1 MESTQGKGET
11 KKRGKPVER
20 RLSEDEKFVEAELLT
35 TIMNVS
41 STAMMVLNP
50 LGQIRYANPA
60 SESVLGIKLND
71 ILARTYDAPEWKN
84 SSLDGG
90 PWREEDQ
97 PFNIVL
103 KTKKPVTDIRH
114 AIEDSR
120 GNKKYLSINGSP
132 VFGKDG
138 ELTFLVFLITDIT
151 ENVLKQK
158 ALESNEIKYRTITE
172 LSLSMVYDLDIG
184 SGENHWGGA
193 IQEITG
199 YSEEE
204 YQKVG
209 YKEWVDAIHPDDRE
223 LTLEAFD
230 DALAKHQKFTI
241 EYRYRIKSGIYIYIE
256 DNGIFLYNEKGDAY
270 RMFGAMIDRT
280 KQKEANIALKESES
294 RLVMALD
301 AAKMGIWS
309 WDIQT
314 RTIYWS
320 PQTYSIYGF
329 PGQNFEVTVEK
340 FLELTF
346 KDDLELLSK
355 ETTLL
360 MEDLNR
366 SAYRIRNRIN
376 HPDGKLHWI
385 EAIGK
390 LTRNKEGEAKI
401 LQGTVLDITETKL
414 SEEALRKSDERFE
427 AFYQFSTEAFLIFD
441 ENGLNVKDS
450 NFAFQRLFGYDL
462 TEIPYLKVKNLL
474 TTESL
479 RKIRNTIANFTT
491 ESLEIVC
498 KKKNGDLF
506 PALVSVKRFLYK
518 ETNSI
523 AYSIFDLSP
532 LKEVEELRLINSEIR
547 DKNKLIE
554 KQKLELE
561 LALENLK
568 RTQDQ
573 LIQSEKLAALGQL
586 IAGIAHE
593 INNPIGAVKA
603 SNQNMLDWQKKYGI
617 ASQLFR
623 EAILSV
629 PLPEQKIVKTI
640 LANLDQPIEFYT
652 GKEERLRKKKNK
664 EIFLAHGFDLG
675 CAEEFSEA
683 WVELGIGE
691 IDPSYLPLFKSHYI
705 KVFLDYLSLEIQF
718 RRNTR
723 SIQLAV
729 DRISKIMY
737 ALKNFSRFDATGK
750 KNKASI
756 PETIETVLTIYQ
768 NQLKRG
774 INLKKDFD
782 PVAPIDCYPDDLLH
796 VWTNLIYNSLQ
807 AMSFVG
813 NLEIAV
819 KDQGGEILV
828 SLKDSGPGIP
838 KEIQGKIFEP
848 FFTTKAPGEGS
859 GLGLDIVNK
868 IVKRHGGRIDLSSV
882 PGETIFYIYLPK
894 QSQS

>member
-1 MESTQGKGET
+1 MESKFTKGES
-11 KKRGKPVER
+11 KEIGKPVER
-20 RLSEDEKFVEAELLT
+20 HLSEEETFFEVELLT

-41 STAMMVLNP
+41 STAMIVLNP

-71 ILARTYDAPEWKN
+71 ILSRTYDAPEWKN
-84 SSLDGG
+84 TSLDGG

-97 PFNIVL
+97 PFNVVL

-114 AIEDSR
+114 AIEDAS

-132 VFGKDG
+132 VFDKSG
-138 ELTFLVFLITDIT
+138 EISLLVFLITDIT
-151 ENVLKQK
+151 ENVVKQK
-158 ALESNEIKYRTITE
+158 KIEYDESKYRTITE
-172 LSLSMVYDLDIG
+172 LSLSMVYDMDVQT
-184 SGENHWGGA
+184 GENIWGGA

-199 YSEEE
+199 YSEDE
-204 YQKVG
+204 YQKFG
-209 YKEWVDAIHPDDRE
+209 YKEWLDCIHQDDRE
-223 LTLEAFD
+223 TTLQAFEEA
-230 DALAKHQKFTI
+230 LSNHKKFTV
-241 EYRYRIKSGIYIYIE
+241 EYRYKTKTGKYIYIE
-256 DNGIFLYNEKGDAY
+256 DNGIFLYNEKGEAY

-280 KQKEANIALKESES
+280 KQIEANIALKESES

-309 WDIQT
+309 WDIKAK
-314 RTIYWS
+314 TIYWS
-320 PQTYSIYGF
+320 PQTYRIYGF
-329 PGQNFEVTVEK
+329 PGENFEVTENL
-340 FLELTF
+340 FLELTH
-346 KDDLELLSK
+346 KDDLELLAK
-355 ETTLL
+355 ETSLL
-360 MEDLNR
+360 MEDLDR
-366 SAYRIRNRIN
+366 TAYRLRNRIN
-376 HPDGKLHWI
+376 HPDGKVHWV
-385 EAIGK
+385 EALGK
-390 LTRNKEGEAKI
+390 ITRSEDGTPINMR
-401 LQGTVLDITETKL
+401 GTVLDITEIKL
-414 SEEALRKSDERFE
+414 NEEALRISDERFE

-441 ENGLNVKDS
+441 ENGLIAKDS
-450 NFAFQRLFGYDL
+450 NFAFQKLFGYDL
-462 TEIPYLKVKNLL
+462 EDTSKLKIRNLL
-474 TTESL
+474 SISSL
-479 RKIRNTIANFTT
+479 RKIREMIAANRTG
-491 ESLEIVC
+491 SIEIVC
-498 KKKNGDLF
+498 RKKNGDFF
-506 PALVSVKRFLYK
+506 PALVSIKRFLYK
-518 ETNSI
+518 NSNSI

-547 DKNKLIE
+547 DKNDLIE

-561 LALENLK
+561 SAFENLK
-568 RTQDQ
+568 RTQEQ

-603 SNQNMLDWQKKYGI
+603 SNQNMLDWQKRYGL

-629 PLPEQKIVKTI
+629 PQTEQKIVKSI

-652 GKEERLRKKKNK
+652 GREERLRKKRNK
-664 EIFLAHGFDLG
+664 EIFLADGFDLRS
-675 CAEEFSEA
+675 AEEFAEN

-691 IDPSYLPLFKSHYI
+691 IDPSYLPLFRSHYI

-729 DRISKIMY
+729 DRVSKIMY
-737 ALKNFSRFDATGK
+737 ALKNFSHFDTTGK
-750 KNKASI
+750 KNLASI
-756 PETIETVLTIYQ
+756 PDTIETVLTIYQ

-774 INLKKDFD
+774 INLVKDFD
-782 PVAPIDCYPDDLLH
+782 PVAPIECYPDDLLH
-796 VWTNLIYNSLQ
+796 VWTNLIYNALQ

-819 KDQGGEILV
+819 KDRGSEILV

-838 KEIQGKIFEP
+838 KEIQSKIFEP

-868 IVKRHGGRIDLSSV
+868 IVKRHAGRIELTSV
-882 PGETIFYIYLPK
+882 PGETIFFIYLPK
-894 QSQS
+894 QS

>member
-1 MESTQGKGET
+1 M
-11 KKRGKPVER
+11 
-20 RLSEDEKFVEAELLT
+20 T

-50 LGQIRYANPA
+50 LGQVRYANPA
-60 SESVLGIKLND
+60 SESVLGVKLND
-71 ILARTYDAPEWKN
+71 ILSRTYDAPEWKN
-84 SSLDGG
+84 TSLDGG

-97 PFNIVL
+97 PFNILL

-114 AIEDSR
+114 AIKDSF

-132 VFGKDG
+132 VFDKQG
-138 ELTFLVFLITDIT
+138 ELSFLVFLITDIT

-158 ALESNEIKYRTITE
+158 ALEYNEVKYRTITE
-172 LSLSMVYDLDIG
+172 LSLSMVYDLDIK
-184 SGENHWGGA
+184 SGENFWGGA

-199 YSEEE
+199 YTPSE
-204 YQKVG
+204 YQKFG
-209 YKEWVDAIHPDDRE
+209 YKEWSNDIHPDDKKN
-223 LTLEAFD
+223 TLQLFDEAYINH
-230 DALAKHQKFTI
+230 KKFNA
-241 EYRYRIKSGIYIYIE
+241 EYRYKTKSGDYVYIE
-256 DNGIFLYNEKGDAY
+256 DNGVFLYNDDGEAY
-270 RMFGAMIDRT
+270 RMFGAMINRT
-280 KQKEANIALKESES
+280 KQREASLALQESES

-309 WDIQT
+309 WDIES

-320 PQTYSIYGF
+320 PQTYEIYGF
-329 PGQNFEVTVEK
+329 PGANFEVTEEK
-340 FLELTF
+340 FIELTYQE
-346 KDDLELLSK
+346 DWELLSN
-355 ETTLL
+355 ETNLL
-360 MEDLNR
+360 MGDLNR
-366 SAYRIRNRIN
+366 SEYRIRNRIN
-376 HPDGKLHWI
+376 HSDAKLHWV
-385 EAIGK
+385 EARGK
-390 LTRNKEGEAKI
+390 LTRSKEGKP
-401 LQGTVLDITETKL
+401 LVLMGTVLDITEIKL
-414 SEEALRKSDERFE
+414 GEEALRKSDERFE

-441 ENGLNVKDS
+441 ENGLTVKDS
-450 NFAFQRLFGYDL
+450 NFAFQKLFGYELVD
-462 TEIPYLKVKNLL
+462 IPRLKIRNLL
-474 TTESL
+474 TAETL
-479 RKIRNTIANFTT
+479 RKIRKSISENAND
-491 ESLEIVC
+491 SLEIVC

-518 ETNSI
+518 DTNSI
-523 AYSIFDLSP
+523 GYSIFDLTP

-561 LALENLK
+561 AAFENLK

-603 SNQNMLDWQKKYGI
+603 SNQNMLDWQKRYGL

-629 PLPEQKIVKTI
+629 PILEQKIVKTI
-640 LANLDQPIEFYT
+640 LSNMDQPIEFYT
-652 GKEERLRKKKNK
+652 GKEERLRKKRNK
-664 EIFLAHGFDLG
+664 EVFLGYGFEPNL
-675 CAEEFSEA
+675 AEDFAEA

-691 IDPSYLPLFKSHYI
+691 IDPIYLPLFQSHYI
-705 KVFLDYLSLEIQF
+705 KVFLDYLALEIQF

-750 KNKASI
+750 KNKALI
-756 PETIETVLTIYQ
+756 QDTIETVLTIYQ

-774 INLKKDFD
+774 INLVKDFD
-782 PVAPIDCYPDDLLH
+782 DVAPIECYPDDLLH

-807 AMSFVG
+807 AMAFVG
-813 NLEIAV
+813 DLEIAV
-819 KDQGGEILV
+819 KDCGGEILV

-838 KEIQGKIFEP
+838 KDIQSKIFEP
-848 FFTTKAPGEGS
+848 FFTTKPPGEGS

-868 IVKRHGGRIDLSSV
+868 IVKRHGGRIEMTSV

-894 QSQS
+894 QS

>member
-1 MESTQGKGET
+1 MESKFTKGES
-11 KKRGKPVER
+11 KEIGKPVER
-20 RLSEDEKFVEAELLT
+20 HLSEEETFFEVELLT

-41 STAMMVLNP
+41 STAMIVLNP

-71 ILARTYDAPEWKN
+71 ILSRTYDAPEWKN
-84 SSLDGG
+84 TSLDGG

-97 PFNIVL
+97 PFNVVL

-114 AIEDSR
+114 AIEDAS

-132 VFGKDG
+132 VFDKSG
-138 ELTFLVFLITDIT
+138 EISLLVFLITDIT
-151 ENVLKQK
+151 ENVVKQK
-158 ALESNEIKYRTITE
+158 KIEYDESKYRTITE
-172 LSLSMVYDLDIG
+172 LSLSMVYDMDVQT
-184 SGENHWGGA
+184 GENIWGGA

-199 YSEEE
+199 YSEDE
-204 YQKVG
+204 YQKFG
-209 YKEWVDAIHPDDRE
+209 YKEWLDCIHQDDRE
-223 LTLEAFD
+223 TTLQAFEEA
-230 DALAKHQKFTI
+230 LSNHKKFTV
-241 EYRYRIKSGIYIYIE
+241 EYRYKTKTGKYIYIE
-256 DNGIFLYNEKGDAY
+256 DNGIFLYNEKGEAY

-280 KQKEANIALKESES
+280 KQIEANIALKESES

-309 WDIQT
+309 WDIKAK
-314 RTIYWS
+314 TIYWS
-320 PQTYSIYGF
+320 PQTYRIYGF
-329 PGQNFEVTVEK
+329 PGENFEVTENL
-340 FLELTF
+340 FLELTH
-346 KDDLELLSK
+346 KDDLELLAK
-355 ETTLL
+355 ETSLL
-360 MEDLNR
+360 MEDLSR
-366 SAYRIRNRIN
+366 TAYRLRNRIN
-376 HPDGKLHWI
+376 HPDGKVHWV
-385 EAIGK
+385 EALGK
-390 LTRNKEGEAKI
+390 ITRSEDGTPINMR
-401 LQGTVLDITETKL
+401 GTVLDITEIKL
-414 SEEALRKSDERFE
+414 NEEALRISDERFE

-441 ENGLNVKDS
+441 ENGLIAKDS
-450 NFAFQRLFGYDL
+450 NFAFQKLFGYDL
-462 TEIPYLKVKNLL
+462 EDTSKLKIRNLL
-474 TTESL
+474 SISSL
-479 RKIRNTIANFTT
+479 RKIREMIAANRTG
-491 ESLEIVC
+491 SIEIVC
-498 KKKNGDLF
+498 RKKNGDFF
-506 PALVSVKRFLYK
+506 PAMVSIKRFLYK
-518 ETNSI
+518 NSNSI

-547 DKNKLIE
+547 DKNDLIE

-561 LALENLK
+561 SAFENLK
-568 RTQDQ
+568 RTQEQ

-603 SNQNMLDWQKKYGI
+603 SNQNMLDWQKRYGL

-629 PLPEQKIVKTI
+629 PQTEQKIVKSI

-652 GKEERLRKKKNK
+652 GREERLRKKRNK
-664 EIFLAHGFDLG
+664 EIFLADGFDLG
-675 CAEEFSEA
+675 CAEEFAEN

-691 IDPSYLPLFKSHYI
+691 IDPSYLPLFRSHYI

-729 DRISKIMY
+729 DRVSKIMY
-737 ALKNFSRFDATGK
+737 ALKNFSHFDTTGK
-750 KNKASI
+750 KNLASI
-756 PETIETVLTIYQ
+756 PDTIETVLTIYQ

-774 INLKKDFD
+774 INLVKDFD
-782 PVAPIDCYPDDLLH
+782 PVAPIECYPDDLLH
-796 VWTNLIYNSLQ
+796 VWTNLIYNALQ

-819 KDQGGEILV
+819 KDRGSEILV

-838 KEIQGKIFEP
+838 KEIQSKIFEP

-868 IVKRHGGRIDLSSV
+868 IVKRHAGRIELTSV
-882 PGETIFYIYLPK
+882 PGETIFFIYLPK
-894 QSQS
+894 QS

>member
-1 MESTQGKGET
+1 
-11 KKRGKPVER
+11 
-20 RLSEDEKFVEAELLT
+20 
-35 TIMNVS
+35 MNVS

-60 SESVLGIKLND
+60 SETVLGIKLND
-71 ILARTYDAPEWKN
+71 ILSRTYDAPEWKN

-97 PFNIVL
+97 PFNILL

-114 AIEDSR
+114 AIEDSS

-132 VFGKDG
+132 VFDKSG
-138 ELTFLVFLITDIT
+138 EITFLVFLVTDIT

-158 ALESNEIKYRTITE
+158 KIENDEIKYRTITE
-172 LSLSMVYDLDIG
+172 LSLSMVYDLDVHT
-184 SGENHWGGA
+184 GENHWGGA

-199 YSEEE
+199 YTAEE
-204 YQKVG
+204 YQKFG
-209 YKEWVDAIHPDDRE
+209 YKEWLDSIHPEDRE
-223 LTLEAFD
+223 ETLQAYEES
-230 DALAKHQKFTI
+230 LSNRKKFTV
-241 EYRYRIKSGIYIYIE
+241 EYRYRTKTGKYIYIE
-256 DNGIFLYNEKGDAY
+256 DNGIFLYNETGVAY

-280 KQKEANIALKESES
+280 KQKDANIALKESES

-309 WDIQT
+309 WDMEAK
-314 RTIYWS
+314 TIYWS
-320 PQTYSIYGF
+320 PQTYSIYGY
-329 PGQNFEVTVEK
+329 PGENFAVTEKK
-340 FLELTF
+340 FLELTY
-346 KDDLELLSK
+346 KDDLELLAN

-360 MEDLNR
+360 MEDLSR
-366 SAYRIRNRIN
+366 TAYRFRNRIN
-376 HPDGKLHWI
+376 HPDGKIHWV
-385 EAIGK
+385 EALGK
-390 LTRNKEGEAKI
+390 ITRSKEGKPI
-401 LQGTVLDITETKL
+401 NMRGTVLDITDIKL
-414 SEEALRKSDERFE
+414 SEEALRVSDERFE

-441 ENGLNVKDS
+441 ENGLTAKDS
-450 NFAFQRLFGYDL
+450 NFAFQKLFGYEFED
-462 TEIPYLKVKNLL
+462 TSKLKIRNLL
-474 TTESL
+474 STSSL
-479 RKIRNTIANFTT
+479 RKIREMIDADRTG
-491 ESLEIVC
+491 SLEIVC
-498 KKKNGDLF
+498 RKKNGDFF
-506 PALVSVKRFLYK
+506 PALVSIKRFVYK
-518 ETNSI
+518 NTNSI

-532 LKEVEELRLINSEIR
+532 LKEVEELRAINSEIR
-547 DKNKLIE
+547 DKNNLIE

-561 LALENLK
+561 SAFENLK
-568 RTQDQ
+568 RTQEQ

-603 SNQNMLDWQKKYGI
+603 SNQNMLDWQKRYGL

-629 PLPEQKIVKTI
+629 PVSEQKIVKSI

-652 GKEERLRKKKNK
+652 GREERLRKKRNK
-664 EIFLAHGFDLG
+664 EIFLTDGFDLVSS
-675 CAEEFSEA
+675 EEFAEI
-683 WVELGIGE
+683 WVDLGIGE
-691 IDPSYLPLFKSHYI
+691 IDPSYLPLFRSHYI

-737 ALKNFSRFDATGK
+737 ALKNFSHFDTTGK
-750 KNKASI
+750 KNLASI
-756 PETIETVLTIYQ
+756 PDTIETVLTIYQ

-774 INLKKDFD
+774 INLVKDFD
-782 PVAPIDCYPDDLLH
+782 PVEPINCYPDDLLH

-807 AMSFVG
+807 AMSFAG

-819 KDQGGEILV
+819 KDRGSEILV

-838 KEIQGKIFEP
+838 RELQSKIFEP

-868 IVKRHGGRIDLSSV
+868 IVKRHGGRIELTSV
-882 PGETIFYIYLPK
+882 PGETIFFIYLPK
-894 QSQS
+894 QS

>member
-1 MESTQGKGET
+1 
-11 KKRGKPVER
+11 
-20 RLSEDEKFVEAELLT
+20 
-35 TIMNVS
+35 MNVS

-50 LGQIRYANPA
+50 LGQILYANPA

-71 ILARTYDAPEWKN
+71 ILTRTYDAPEWKN
-84 SSLDGG
+84 TSVDGG

-97 PFNIVL
+97 PFNIIL
-103 KTKKPVTDIRH
+103 KTQKPVTDIRH
-114 AIEDSR
+114 SIEDSA

-132 VFGKDG
+132 VFNQRG
-138 ELTFLVFLITDIT
+138 EISFLVFLITDIT

-158 ALESNEIKYRTITE
+158 ALEYNEIKYRTITE
-172 LSLSMVYDLDIG
+172 LSLSMVYDLDIKT
-184 SGENHWGGA
+184 GENLWGGA

-199 YSEEE
+199 YSPSE
-204 YQKVG
+204 YQQFG
-209 YKEWVDAIHPDDRE
+209 YELWSNAIHPDDRE
-223 LTLEAFD
+223 ITLQVFD
-230 DALAKHQKFTI
+230 EALANRRKFSV
-241 EYRYRIKSGIYIYIE
+241 EYRYKTKSNDYVYIE
-256 DNGIFLYNEKGDAY
+256 DNGIFLYDDKGEAY
-270 RMFGAMIDRT
+270 RMFGAMINRT
-280 KQKEANIALKESES
+280 KQMEASLALRESES
-294 RLVMALD
+294 RLVLALD

-309 WDIQT
+309 WDIGS

-320 PQTYSIYGF
+320 PQTYNIYGF
-329 PGQNFEVTVEK
+329 PGANFEVTEEK
-340 FLELTF
+340 FIELTY
-346 KDDLELLSK
+346 KEDWELLSN
-355 ETTLL
+355 ETNLL
-360 MEDLNR
+360 MGDLNR
-366 SAYRIRNRIN
+366 SEYRIRNRIN
-376 HPDGKLHWI
+376 HSDGKLHWV
-385 EAIGK
+385 EARGK
-390 LTRNKEGEAKI
+390 LTRSKEGKP
-401 LQGTVLDITETKL
+401 LVLMGTVLDITEIKL

-441 ENGLNVKDS
+441 ENGLTVKDS
-450 NFAFQRLFGYDL
+450 NFAFQRLFGYELADV
-462 TEIPYLKVKNLL
+462 PKLKIRNLL
-474 TTESL
+474 TAETL
-479 RKIRNTIANFTT
+479 RKIRKSIRLNAND
-491 ESLEIVC
+491 SLEIVC

-518 ETNSI
+518 DTHSI
-523 AYSIFDLSP
+523 GYSIFDLTP
-532 LKEVEELRLINSEIR
+532 LKEVERLRLINSEIR

-561 LALENLK
+561 VAFENLK
-568 RTQDQ
+568 RTQEQ

-603 SNQNMLDWQKKYGI
+603 SNQNMLDWQKRYGL

-629 PLPEQKIVKTI
+629 SVPEQKIVKTI

-652 GKEERLRKKKNK
+652 GKEERLRKKRNK
-664 EIFLAHGFDLG
+664 EVFLAHGYEVG
-675 CAEEFSEA
+675 PAEDFAEA

-691 IDPSYLPLFKSHYI
+691 IDPNYLPLFQSHYI
-705 KVFLDYLSLEIQF
+705 KVFLDYLALEIQF

-756 PETIETVLTIYQ
+756 QDTIETVLTIYQ

-774 INLKKDFD
+774 INLVKDFD
-782 PVAPIDCYPDDLLH
+782 EVAPIECYPDDLLH

-819 KDQGGEILV
+819 KDRGEDVLV

-838 KEIQGKIFEP
+838 EEIQSKIFEP

-859 GLGLDIVNK
+859 GLGLDIVSK
-868 IVKRHGGRIDLSSV
+868 IVKRHGGRIELSSV
-882 PGETIFYIYLPK
+882 PGKTIFYIFLPK
-894 QSQS
+894 HS

>member
-1 MESTQGKGET
+1 MSEEET
-11 KKRGKPVER
+11 FFEV
-20 RLSEDEKFVEAELLT
+20 ELLT

-41 STAMMVLNP
+41 STAMIVLNP

-71 ILARTYDAPEWKN
+71 ILSRTYDAPEWKN
-84 SSLDGG
+84 TSLDGG

-97 PFNIVL
+97 PFNVVL

-114 AIEDSR
+114 AIEDAS

-132 VFGKDG
+132 VFDKSG
-138 ELTFLVFLITDIT
+138 EISLLVFLITDIT
-151 ENVLKQK
+151 ENVVKQK
-158 ALESNEIKYRTITE
+158 KIEYDESKYRTITE
-172 LSLSMVYDLDIG
+172 LSLSMVYDMDVQT
-184 SGENHWGGA
+184 GENIWGGA

-199 YSEEE
+199 YSEDE
-204 YQKVG
+204 YQKFG
-209 YKEWVDAIHPDDRE
+209 YKEWLDCIHQDDRE
-223 LTLEAFD
+223 TTLQAFEEA
-230 DALAKHQKFTI
+230 LSNHKKFTV
-241 EYRYRIKSGIYIYIE
+241 EYRYKTKTGKYIYIE
-256 DNGIFLYNEKGDAY
+256 DNGIFLYNEKGEAY

-280 KQKEANIALKESES
+280 KQIEANIALKESES

-309 WDIQT
+309 WDIKAK
-314 RTIYWS
+314 TIYWS
-320 PQTYSIYGF
+320 PQTYRIYGF
-329 PGQNFEVTVEK
+329 PGENFEVTENL
-340 FLELTF
+340 FLELTH
-346 KDDLELLSK
+346 KDDLELLAK
-355 ETTLL
+355 ETSLL
-360 MEDLNR
+360 MEDLDR
-366 SAYRIRNRIN
+366 TAYRLRNRIN
-376 HPDGKLHWI
+376 HPDGKVHWV
-385 EAIGK
+385 EALGK
-390 LTRNKEGEAKI
+390 ITRSEDGTPINMR
-401 LQGTVLDITETKL
+401 GTVLDITEIKL
-414 SEEALRKSDERFE
+414 NEEALRISDERFE

-441 ENGLNVKDS
+441 ENGLIAKDS
-450 NFAFQRLFGYDL
+450 NFAFQKLFGYDL
-462 TEIPYLKVKNLL
+462 EDTSKLKIRNLL
-474 TTESL
+474 SISSL
-479 RKIRNTIANFTT
+479 RKIREMIAANRTG
-491 ESLEIVC
+491 SIEIVC
-498 KKKNGDLF
+498 RKKNGDFF
-506 PALVSVKRFLYK
+506 PALVSIKRFLYK
-518 ETNSI
+518 NSNSI

-547 DKNKLIE
+547 DKNDLIE

-561 LALENLK
+561 SAFENLK
-568 RTQDQ
+568 RTQEQ

-603 SNQNMLDWQKKYGI
+603 SNQNMLDWQKRYGL

-629 PLPEQKIVKTI
+629 PQTEQKIVKSI

-652 GKEERLRKKKNK
+652 GREERLRKKRNK
-664 EIFLAHGFDLG
+664 EIFLADGFDLRS
-675 CAEEFSEA
+675 AEEFAEN

-691 IDPSYLPLFKSHYI
+691 IDPSYLPLFRSHYI

-729 DRISKIMY
+729 DRVSKIMY
-737 ALKNFSRFDATGK
+737 ALKNFSHFDTTGK
-750 KNKASI
+750 KNLASI
-756 PETIETVLTIYQ
+756 PDTIETVLTIYQ

-774 INLKKDFD
+774 INLVKDFD
-782 PVAPIDCYPDDLLH
+782 PVAPIECYPDDLLH
-796 VWTNLIYNSLQ
+796 VWTNLIYNALQ
-807 AMSFVG
+807 AMSFDG

-819 KDQGGEILV
+819 KDRGSEILV

-838 KEIQGKIFEP
+838 KEIQSKIFEP

-868 IVKRHGGRIDLSSV
+868 IVKRHAGRIELTSV
-882 PGETIFYIYLPK
+882 PGETIFFIYLPK
-894 QSQS
+894 QS

>member
-1 MESTQGKGET
+1 MDSTLGKGDS
-11 KKRGKPVER
+11 KDKGKPEGR
-20 RLSEDEKFVEAELLT
+20 RLSADEKFVEAELLT

-50 LGQIRYANPA
+50 LGQILYANPA

-84 SSLDGG
+84 TSLDGG

-97 PFNIVL
+97 PFNIIL
-103 KTKKPVTDIRH
+103 KTQKPVTDIRH
-114 AIEDSR
+114 AIEDSA

-132 VFGKDG
+132 VFNQRG
-138 ELTFLVFLITDIT
+138 EISFLVFLITDIT

-158 ALESNEIKYRTITE
+158 ALEYNEIKYRTITE
-172 LSLSMVYDLDIG
+172 LSLSMVYDLDIKT
-184 SGENHWGGA
+184 GENLWGGA

-199 YSEEE
+199 YSPSE
-204 YQKVG
+204 YQQFG
-209 YKEWVDAIHPDDRE
+209 YELWSNAIHPDDRE
-223 LTLEAFD
+223 ITLQVFD
-230 DALAKHQKFTI
+230 EALANRRKFSV
-241 EYRYRIKSGIYIYIE
+241 EYRYKTKSNDYIYIE
-256 DNGIFLYNEKGDAY
+256 DNGIFLYDDKGEAY
-270 RMFGAMIDRT
+270 RMFGAMINRT
-280 KQKEANIALKESES
+280 KQMEASLALRESES
-294 RLVMALD
+294 RLVLALD

-309 WDIQT
+309 WDIGS

-320 PQTYSIYGF
+320 PQTYNIYGF
-329 PGQNFEVTVEK
+329 PSANFEVTEEK
-340 FLELTF
+340 FIELTY
-346 KDDLELLSK
+346 KEDWELLSN
-355 ETTLL
+355 ETNLL
-360 MEDLNR
+360 MGDLNR
-366 SAYRIRNRIN
+366 SEYRIRNRIN
-376 HPDGKLHWI
+376 HSDGKLHWV
-385 EAIGK
+385 EARGK
-390 LTRNKEGEAKI
+390 LTRSKEGKP
-401 LQGTVLDITETKL
+401 LVLMGTVLDITEIKL

-441 ENGLNVKDS
+441 ENGLTVKDS
-450 NFAFQRLFGYDL
+450 NFAFQRLFGYELADV
-462 TEIPYLKVKNLL
+462 PKLKIRNLL
-474 TTESL
+474 TAETL
-479 RKIRNTIANFTT
+479 RKIRKSIRLNAND
-491 ESLEIVC
+491 SLEIVC

-518 ETNSI
+518 DTHSI
-523 AYSIFDLSP
+523 GYSIFDLTP
-532 LKEVEELRLINSEIR
+532 LKEVERLRLINSEIR

-561 LALENLK
+561 VAFENLK
-568 RTQDQ
+568 RTQEQ

-603 SNQNMLDWQKKYGI
+603 SNQNMLDWQKRYGL

-629 PLPEQKIVKTI
+629 SVPEQKIVKTI

-652 GKEERLRKKKNK
+652 GKEERLRKKRNK
-664 EIFLAHGFDLG
+664 EVFLAHGFEVG
-675 CAEEFSEA
+675 PAEDFAEA

-691 IDPSYLPLFKSHYI
+691 IDPNYLPLFQSHYI
-705 KVFLDYLSLEIQF
+705 KVFLDYLALEIQF

-756 PETIETVLTIYQ
+756 QDTIETVLTIYQ

-774 INLKKDFD
+774 INLVKDFD
-782 PVAPIDCYPDDLLH
+782 EVAPIECYPDDLLH

-819 KDQGGEILV
+819 KDRGEDVLV

-838 KEIQGKIFEP
+838 EEIQSKIFEP

-859 GLGLDIVNK
+859 GLGLDIVSK
-868 IVKRHGGRIDLSSV
+868 IVKRHGGRIELSSV
-882 PGETIFYIYLPK
+882 PGKTIFYIFLPK
-894 QSQS
+894 HS

>member
-1 MESTQGKGET
+1 MESKFTKGES
-11 KKRGKPVER
+11 KEIGKPVER
-20 RLSEDEKFVEAELLT
+20 HLSEEETFFEVELLT

-41 STAMMVLNP
+41 STAMIVLNP

-71 ILARTYDAPEWKN
+71 ILSRTYDAPEWKN
-84 SSLDGG
+84 TSLDGG

-97 PFNIVL
+97 PFNVVL

-114 AIEDSR
+114 AIEDAS

-132 VFGKDG
+132 VFDKSG
-138 ELTFLVFLITDIT
+138 EISLLVFLITDIT
-151 ENVLKQK
+151 ENVVKQK
-158 ALESNEIKYRTITE
+158 KIEYDESKYRTITE
-172 LSLSMVYDLDIG
+172 LSLSMVYDMDVQT
-184 SGENHWGGA
+184 GENIWGGA

-199 YSEEE
+199 YSEDE
-204 YQKVG
+204 YQKFG
-209 YKEWVDAIHPDDRE
+209 YKEWLDCIHQDDRE
-223 LTLEAFD
+223 ATLQAFEEA
-230 DALAKHQKFTI
+230 LSNHKKFTV
-241 EYRYRIKSGIYIYIE
+241 EYRYKTKTGKYIYIE
-256 DNGIFLYNEKGDAY
+256 DNGIFLYNEKGEAY

-280 KQKEANIALKESES
+280 KQIEANIALKESES

-309 WDIQT
+309 WDIKAK
-314 RTIYWS
+314 TIYWS
-320 PQTYSIYGF
+320 PQTYRIYGF
-329 PGQNFEVTVEK
+329 PGENFEVTENL
-340 FLELTF
+340 FLELTH
-346 KDDLELLSK
+346 KDDLELLAK
-355 ETTLL
+355 ETSLL
-360 MEDLNR
+360 MEDLDR
-366 SAYRIRNRIN
+366 SAYRLRNRIN
-376 HPDGKLHWI
+376 HPDGKIHWV
-385 EAIGK
+385 EALGK
-390 LTRNKEGEAKI
+390 ITRSEDGTPINMR
-401 LQGTVLDITETKL
+401 GTVLDITEIKL
-414 SEEALRKSDERFE
+414 NEEALRISDERFE

-441 ENGLNVKDS
+441 ENGLIAKDS
-450 NFAFQRLFGYDL
+450 NFAFQKLFGYDL
-462 TEIPYLKVKNLL
+462 EDTSKLKIRNLL
-474 TTESL
+474 SISSL
-479 RKIRNTIANFTT
+479 RKIREMIAANRTG
-491 ESLEIVC
+491 SIEIVC
-498 KKKNGDLF
+498 RKKNGDFF
-506 PALVSVKRFLYK
+506 PALVSIKRFLYK
-518 ETNSI
+518 NSNSI

-547 DKNKLIE
+547 DKNDLIE

-561 LALENLK
+561 SAFENLK
-568 RTQDQ
+568 RTQEQ

-603 SNQNMLDWQKKYGI
+603 SNQNMLDWQKRYGL

-629 PLPEQKIVKTI
+629 PQTEQKIVKSI

-652 GKEERLRKKKNK
+652 GREERLRKKRNK
-664 EIFLAHGFDLG
+664 EIFLADGFDLRS
-675 CAEEFSEA
+675 AEEFAEN

-691 IDPSYLPLFKSHYI
+691 IDPSYLPLFRSHYI

-729 DRISKIMY
+729 DRVSKIMY
-737 ALKNFSRFDATGK
+737 ALKNFSHFDTTGK
-750 KNKASI
+750 KNLASI
-756 PETIETVLTIYQ
+756 PDTIETVLTIYQ

-774 INLKKDFD
+774 INLVKDFD
-782 PVAPIDCYPDDLLH
+782 PVAPIECYPDDLLH
-796 VWTNLIYNSLQ
+796 VWTNLIYNALQ

-819 KDQGGEILV
+819 KDRGSEILV

-838 KEIQGKIFEP
+838 KEIQSKIFEP

-868 IVKRHGGRIDLSSV
+868 IVKRHAGRIELTSV
-882 PGETIFYIYLPK
+882 PGETIFFIYLPK
-894 QSQS
+894 QS

>member
-1 MESTQGKGET
+1 MESKFTKGES
-11 KKRGKPVER
+11 KEIGKPVER
-20 RLSEDEKFVEAELLT
+20 HLSEEETFFEVELLT

-41 STAMMVLNP
+41 STAMIVLNP

-71 ILARTYDAPEWKN
+71 ILSRTYDAPEWKN
-84 SSLDGG
+84 TSLDGG

-97 PFNIVL
+97 PFNVVL

-114 AIEDSR
+114 AIEDAS

-132 VFGKDG
+132 VFDKSG
-138 ELTFLVFLITDIT
+138 EISLLVFLITDIT
-151 ENVLKQK
+151 ENVVKQK
-158 ALESNEIKYRTITE
+158 KIEYDESKYRTITE
-172 LSLSMVYDLDIG
+172 LSLSMVYDMDVQT
-184 SGENHWGGA
+184 GENIWGGA

-199 YSEEE
+199 YSEDE
-204 YQKVG
+204 YQKFG
-209 YKEWVDAIHPDDRE
+209 YKEWLDCIHQDDRE
-223 LTLEAFD
+223 ATLQAFEEA
-230 DALAKHQKFTI
+230 LSNHKKFTV
-241 EYRYRIKSGIYIYIE
+241 EYRYKTKTGKYIYIE
-256 DNGIFLYNEKGDAY
+256 DNGIFLYNEKGEAY

-280 KQKEANIALKESES
+280 KQIEANIALKESES

-309 WDIQT
+309 WDIKAK
-314 RTIYWS
+314 TIYWS
-320 PQTYSIYGF
+320 PQTYRIYGF
-329 PGQNFEVTVEK
+329 PGENFEVTENL
-340 FLELTF
+340 FLELTH
-346 KDDLELLSK
+346 KDDLELLAK
-355 ETTLL
+355 ETSLL
-360 MEDLNR
+360 MEDLDR
-366 SAYRIRNRIN
+366 SAYRLRNRIN
-376 HPDGKLHWI
+376 HPDGKIHWV
-385 EAIGK
+385 EALGK
-390 LTRNKEGEAKI
+390 ITRSEDGTPINMR
-401 LQGTVLDITETKL
+401 GTVLDITEIKL
-414 SEEALRKSDERFE
+414 NEEALRISDERFE

-441 ENGLNVKDS
+441 ENGLFAKDS
-450 NFAFQRLFGYDL
+450 NFAFQKLFGYDL
-462 TEIPYLKVKNLL
+462 EDTSKLKIRNLL
-474 TTESL
+474 SISSL
-479 RKIRNTIANFTT
+479 RKIREMIAANRTG
-491 ESLEIVC
+491 SIEIVC
-498 KKKNGDLF
+498 RKKNGDFF
-506 PALVSVKRFLYK
+506 PALVSIKRFLYK
-518 ETNSI
+518 NSNSI

-547 DKNKLIE
+547 DKNDLIE

-561 LALENLK
+561 SAFENLK
-568 RTQDQ
+568 RTQEQ

-603 SNQNMLDWQKKYGI
+603 SNQNMLDWQKRYGL

-629 PLPEQKIVKTI
+629 PQTEQKIVKSI

-652 GKEERLRKKKNK
+652 GREERLRKKRNK
-664 EIFLAHGFDLG
+664 EIFLADGFDLRS
-675 CAEEFSEA
+675 AEEFAEN

-691 IDPSYLPLFKSHYI
+691 IDPSYLPLFRSHYI

-729 DRISKIMY
+729 DRVSKIMY
-737 ALKNFSRFDATGK
+737 ALKNFSHFDTTGK
-750 KNKASI
+750 KNLASI
-756 PETIETVLTIYQ
+756 PDTIETVLTIYQ

-774 INLKKDFD
+774 INLVKDFD
-782 PVAPIDCYPDDLLH
+782 PVAPIECYPDDLLH
-796 VWTNLIYNSLQ
+796 VWTNLIYNALQ

-819 KDQGGEILV
+819 KDRGSEILV

-838 KEIQGKIFEP
+838 KEIQSKIFEP

-868 IVKRHGGRIDLSSV
+868 IVKRHAGRIELTSV
-882 PGETIFYIYLPK
+882 PGETIFFIYLPK
-894 QSQS
+894 QS

>member
-1 MESTQGKGET
+1 MSEEET
-11 KKRGKPVER
+11 FFEV
-20 RLSEDEKFVEAELLT
+20 ELLT

-41 STAMMVLNP
+41 STAMIVLNP

-71 ILARTYDAPEWKN
+71 ILSRTYDAPEWKN
-84 SSLDGG
+84 TSLDGG

-97 PFNIVL
+97 PFNVVL

-114 AIEDSR
+114 AIEDAS

-132 VFGKDG
+132 VFDKSG
-138 ELTFLVFLITDIT
+138 EISLLVFLITDIT
-151 ENVLKQK
+151 ENVVKQK
-158 ALESNEIKYRTITE
+158 KIEYDESKYRTITE
-172 LSLSMVYDLDIG
+172 LSLSMVYDMDVQT
-184 SGENHWGGA
+184 GENIWGGA

-199 YSEEE
+199 YSEDE
-204 YQKVG
+204 YQKFG
-209 YKEWVDAIHPDDRE
+209 YKEWLDCIHQDDRE
-223 LTLEAFD
+223 ATLQAFEEA
-230 DALAKHQKFTI
+230 LSNHKKFTV
-241 EYRYRIKSGIYIYIE
+241 EYRYKTKTGKYIYIE
-256 DNGIFLYNEKGDAY
+256 DNGIFLYNEKGEAY

-280 KQKEANIALKESES
+280 KQIEANIALKESES

-309 WDIQT
+309 WDIKAK
-314 RTIYWS
+314 TIYWS
-320 PQTYSIYGF
+320 PQTYRIYGF
-329 PGQNFEVTVEK
+329 PGENFEVTENL
-340 FLELTF
+340 FLELTH
-346 KDDLELLSK
+346 KDDLELLAK
-355 ETTLL
+355 ETSLL
-360 MEDLNR
+360 MEDLDR
-366 SAYRIRNRIN
+366 SAYRLRNRIN
-376 HPDGKLHWI
+376 HPDGKIHWV
-385 EAIGK
+385 EALGK
-390 LTRNKEGEAKI
+390 ITRSEDGTPINMR
-401 LQGTVLDITETKL
+401 GTVLDITEIKL
-414 SEEALRKSDERFE
+414 NEEALRISDERFE

-441 ENGLNVKDS
+441 ENGLIAKDS
-450 NFAFQRLFGYDL
+450 NFAFQKLFGYDL
-462 TEIPYLKVKNLL
+462 EDTSKLKIRNLL
-474 TTESL
+474 SISSL
-479 RKIRNTIANFTT
+479 RKIREMIAANRTG
-491 ESLEIVC
+491 SIEIVC
-498 KKKNGDLF
+498 RKKNGDFF
-506 PALVSVKRFLYK
+506 PALVSIKRFLYK
-518 ETNSI
+518 NSNSI

-547 DKNKLIE
+547 DKNDLIE

-561 LALENLK
+561 SAFENLK
-568 RTQDQ
+568 RTQEQ

-603 SNQNMLDWQKKYGI
+603 SNQNMLDWQKRYGL

-629 PLPEQKIVKTI
+629 PQTEQKIVKSI

-652 GKEERLRKKKNK
+652 GREERLRKKRNK
-664 EIFLAHGFDLG
+664 EIFLADGFDLRS
-675 CAEEFSEA
+675 AEEFAEN

-691 IDPSYLPLFKSHYI
+691 IDPSYLPLFRSHYI

-729 DRISKIMY
+729 DRVSKIMY
-737 ALKNFSRFDATGK
+737 ALKNFSHFDTTGK
-750 KNKASI
+750 KNLASI
-756 PETIETVLTIYQ
+756 PDTIETVLTIYQ

-774 INLKKDFD
+774 INLVKDFD
-782 PVAPIDCYPDDLLH
+782 PVAPIECYPDDLLH
-796 VWTNLIYNSLQ
+796 VWTNLIYNALQ

-819 KDQGGEILV
+819 KDRGSEILV

-838 KEIQGKIFEP
+838 KEIQSKIFEP

-868 IVKRHGGRIDLSSV
+868 IVKRHAGRIELTSV
-882 PGETIFYIYLPK
+882 PGETIFFIYLPK
-894 QSQS
+894 QS

>member
-1 MESTQGKGET
+1 MESKFTKGES
-11 KKRGKPVER
+11 KEIGKPVER
-20 RLSEDEKFVEAELLT
+20 HLSEEETFFEVELLT

-41 STAMMVLNP
+41 STAMIVLNP

-71 ILARTYDAPEWKN
+71 ILSRTYDAPEWKN
-84 SSLDGG
+84 TSLDGG

-97 PFNIVL
+97 PFNVVL

-114 AIEDSR
+114 AIEDAS

-132 VFGKDG
+132 VFDKSG
-138 ELTFLVFLITDIT
+138 EISLLVFLITDIT
-151 ENVLKQK
+151 ENVVKQK
-158 ALESNEIKYRTITE
+158 KIEYDESKYRTITE
-172 LSLSMVYDLDIG
+172 LSLSMVYDMDVQT
-184 SGENHWGGA
+184 GENIWGGA

-199 YSEEE
+199 YSEDE
-204 YQKVG
+204 YQKFG
-209 YKEWVDAIHPDDRE
+209 YKEWLDCIHQDDRE
-223 LTLEAFD
+223 TTLQAFEEA
-230 DALAKHQKFTI
+230 LSNHKKFTV
-241 EYRYRIKSGIYIYIE
+241 EYRYKTKTGKYIYIE
-256 DNGIFLYNEKGDAY
+256 DNGIFLYNEKGEAY

-280 KQKEANIALKESES
+280 KQIEANIALKESES

-309 WDIQT
+309 WDIKAK
-314 RTIYWS
+314 TIYWS
-320 PQTYSIYGF
+320 PQTYRIYGF
-329 PGQNFEVTVEK
+329 PGENFEVTENL
-340 FLELTF
+340 FLELTH
-346 KDDLELLSK
+346 KDDLELLAK
-355 ETTLL
+355 ETSLL
-360 MEDLNR
+360 MEDLDR
-366 SAYRIRNRIN
+366 TAYRLRNRIN
-376 HPDGKLHWI
+376 HPDGKVHWV
-385 EAIGK
+385 EALGK
-390 LTRNKEGEAKI
+390 ITRSEDGTPINMR
-401 LQGTVLDITETKL
+401 GTVLDITEIKL
-414 SEEALRKSDERFE
+414 NEEALRISDERFE

-441 ENGLNVKDS
+441 ENGLIAKDS
-450 NFAFQRLFGYDL
+450 NFAFQKLFGYDL
-462 TEIPYLKVKNLL
+462 EDTSKLKIRNLL
-474 TTESL
+474 SISSL
-479 RKIRNTIANFTT
+479 RKIREMIAANRTG
-491 ESLEIVC
+491 SIEIVC
-498 KKKNGDLF
+498 RKKNGDFF
-506 PALVSVKRFLYK
+506 PALVSIKRFLYK
-518 ETNSI
+518 NSNSI

-547 DKNKLIE
+547 DKNDLIE

-561 LALENLK
+561 SAFENLK
-568 RTQDQ
+568 RTQEQ

-603 SNQNMLDWQKKYGI
+603 SNQNMLDWQKRYGL

-629 PLPEQKIVKTI
+629 PQTEQKIVKSI

-652 GKEERLRKKKNK
+652 GREERLRKKRNK
-664 EIFLAHGFDLG
+664 EIFLADGFDLRS
-675 CAEEFSEA
+675 AEEFAEN

-691 IDPSYLPLFKSHYI
+691 IDPSYLPLFRSHYI

-729 DRISKIMY
+729 DRVSKIMY
-737 ALKNFSRFDATGK
+737 ALKNFSHFDTTGK
-750 KNKASI
+750 KNLASI
-756 PETIETVLTIYQ
+756 PDTIETVLTIYQ

-774 INLKKDFD
+774 INLVKDFD
-782 PVAPIDCYPDDLLH
+782 PVAPIECYPDDLLH
-796 VWTNLIYNSLQ
+796 VWTNLIYNALQ
-807 AMSFVG
+807 AMSFDG

-819 KDQGGEILV
+819 KDRGSEILV

-838 KEIQGKIFEP
+838 KEIQSKIFEP

-868 IVKRHGGRIDLSSV
+868 IVKRHAGRIELTSV
-882 PGETIFYIYLPK
+882 PGETIFFIYLPK
-894 QSQS
+894 QS

>member
-1 MESTQGKGET
+1 MESKFTKGES
-11 KKRGKPVER
+11 KEIGKPVER
-20 RLSEDEKFVEAELLT
+20 HLSEEETFFEVELLT

-41 STAMMVLNP
+41 STAMIVLNP

-71 ILARTYDAPEWKN
+71 ILSRTYDAPEWKN
-84 SSLDGG
+84 TSLDGG

-97 PFNIVL
+97 PFNVVL

-114 AIEDSR
+114 AIEDTS

-132 VFGKDG
+132 VFDKSG
-138 ELTFLVFLITDIT
+138 EISLLVFLITDIT
-151 ENVLKQK
+151 ENVVKQK
-158 ALESNEIKYRTITE
+158 KIEYDESKYRTITE
-172 LSLSMVYDLDIG
+172 LSLSMVYDMDVQT
-184 SGENHWGGA
+184 GENIWGGA

-199 YSEEE
+199 YSEDE
-204 YQKVG
+204 YQKFG
-209 YKEWVDAIHPDDRE
+209 YKEWLDCIHQDDRE
-223 LTLEAFD
+223 ATLQAFEEA
-230 DALAKHQKFTI
+230 LSNHKKFTV
-241 EYRYRIKSGIYIYIE
+241 EYRYKTKTGKYIYIE
-256 DNGIFLYNEKGDAY
+256 DNGIFLYNEKGEAY

-280 KQKEANIALKESES
+280 KQIEANIALKESES

-309 WDIQT
+309 WDIKAK
-314 RTIYWS
+314 TIYWS
-320 PQTYSIYGF
+320 PQTYRIYGF
-329 PGQNFEVTVEK
+329 PGENFEVTENL
-340 FLELTF
+340 FLELTH
-346 KDDLELLSK
+346 KDDLELLAK
-355 ETTLL
+355 ETSLL
-360 MEDLNR
+360 MEDLDR
-366 SAYRIRNRIN
+366 TAYRLRNRIN
-376 HPDGKLHWI
+376 HPDGKVHWV
-385 EAIGK
+385 EALGK
-390 LTRNKEGEAKI
+390 ITRSEDGTPINMR
-401 LQGTVLDITETKL
+401 GTVLDITEIKL
-414 SEEALRKSDERFE
+414 NEEALRISDERFE

-441 ENGLNVKDS
+441 ENGLIAKDS
-450 NFAFQRLFGYDL
+450 NFAFQKLFGYDL
-462 TEIPYLKVKNLL
+462 EDTSKLKIRNLL
-474 TTESL
+474 SISSL
-479 RKIRNTIANFTT
+479 RKIREMIAANRTG
-491 ESLEIVC
+491 SIEIVC
-498 KKKNGDLF
+498 RKKNGDFF
-506 PALVSVKRFLYK
+506 PALVSIKRFLYK
-518 ETNSI
+518 NSNSI

-547 DKNKLIE
+547 DKNDLIE

-561 LALENLK
+561 SAFENLK
-568 RTQDQ
+568 RTQEQ

-603 SNQNMLDWQKKYGI
+603 SNQNMLDWQKRYGL

-629 PLPEQKIVKTI
+629 PQTEQKIVKSI

-652 GKEERLRKKKNK
+652 GREERLRKKRNK
-664 EIFLAHGFDLG
+664 EIFLADGFDLRS
-675 CAEEFSEA
+675 AEEFAEN

-691 IDPSYLPLFKSHYI
+691 IDPSYLPLFRSHYI

-729 DRISKIMY
+729 DRVSKIMY
-737 ALKNFSRFDATGK
+737 ALKNFSHFDTTGK
-750 KNKASI
+750 KNLASI
-756 PETIETVLTIYQ
+756 PDTIETVLTIYQ

-774 INLKKDFD
+774 INLVKDFD
-782 PVAPIDCYPDDLLH
+782 PVAPIECYPDDLLH
-796 VWTNLIYNSLQ
+796 VWTNLIYNALQ

-819 KDQGGEILV
+819 KDRGSEILV

-838 KEIQGKIFEP
+838 KEIQSKIFEP

-868 IVKRHGGRIDLSSV
+868 IVKRHAGRIELTSV
-882 PGETIFYIYLPK
+882 PGETIFFIYLPK
-894 QSQS
+894 QS

>member
-1 MESTQGKGET
+1 MDSKFSSGEDRKG
-11 KKRGKPVER
+11 GGSVPY
-20 RLSEDEKFVEAELLT
+20 LSPDEKFVEAELLK
-35 TIMNVS
+35 TILNVS

-50 LGQIRYANPA
+50 LGQVLYANPA

-71 ILARTYDAPEWKN
+71 ILSRTYDAPEWKN

-97 PFNIVL
+97 PFNIIL
-103 KTKKPVTDIRH
+103 NTKKSVTDIRH
-114 AIEDSR
+114 AIEDSS

-132 VFGKDG
+132 VFGQLG
-138 ELTFLVFLITDIT
+138 ELSYLVFLITDIT
-151 ENVLKQK
+151 ENVIKQK
-158 ALESNEIKYRTITE
+158 ALEYNEIKYRTITE
-172 LSLSMVYDLDIG
+172 LSLSMVYDLDIRT
-184 SGENHWGGA
+184 GENYWGGA

-199 YSEEE
+199 YTPNE
-204 YQKVG
+204 YQKFG
-209 YKEWVDAIHPDDRE
+209 YEEWSNAIHPDDRFV
-223 LTLEAFD
+223 TLQSFE
-230 DALAKHQKFTI
+230 DAHLNHQKFNA
-241 EYRYRIKSGIYIYIE
+241 EYRYKTKSGAYIYIE
-256 DNGIFLYNEKGDAY
+256 DNGIFLYNDQGEAY
-270 RMFGAMIDRT
+270 RMFGAMINRT
-280 KQKEANIALKESES
+280 KQMEASLALRESES

-309 WDIQT
+309 WDIES
-314 RTIYWS
+314 RTIFWS
-320 PQTYSIYGF
+320 PQTYSIYGY
-329 PGQNFEVTVEK
+329 PGENFAVTEEK
-340 FLELTF
+340 FTELTYRE
-346 KDDLELLSK
+346 DWALLSN
-355 ETTLL
+355 ETNLL
-360 MEDLNR
+360 MNDLNR
-366 SAYRIRNRIN
+366 SEYRIQNRIN
-376 HPDGKLHWI
+376 HSDGKLHWI
-385 EAIGK
+385 EARGK
-390 LTRNKEGEAKI
+390 LTRTKDGKP
-401 LQGTVLDITETKL
+401 LVLMGTVLDITEIKL

-441 ENGLNVKDS
+441 ENGLTVKDS
-450 NFAFQRLFGYDL
+450 NFAFQKLFGYELAD
-462 TEIPYLKVKNLL
+462 IPRLKIRNLL
-474 TTESL
+474 TAETL
-479 RKIRNTIANFTT
+479 RKIRKSIRANAND
-491 ESLEIVC
+491 SLEIVC

-518 ETNSI
+518 DTNSI
-523 AYSIFDLSP
+523 GYSIFDLTP

-547 DKNKLIE
+547 DKNKVIE

-561 LALENLK
+561 VAFENLK
-568 RTQDQ
+568 RTQEQ

-603 SNQNMLDWQKKYGI
+603 SNQNMLDWQKRYGL

-623 EAILSV
+623 EAILTV
-629 PLPEQKIVKTI
+629 PVSEQKIVKTI

-652 GKEERLRKKKNK
+652 GKEERLRKKRNK
-664 EIFLAHGFDLG
+664 EVFLSHGFDVG
-675 CAEEFSEA
+675 PAEEFAEA

-691 IDPSYLPLFKSHYI
+691 IDFNYLPLFQSHYI
-705 KVFLDYLSLEIQF
+705 KVFLDYLALEIQF

-756 PETIETVLTIYQ
+756 QETIETVLTIYQ

-774 INLKKDFD
+774 INLVKDYD
-782 PVAPIDCYPDDLLH
+782 DVAPIECYPDDLLH

-813 NLEIAV
+813 DLEIAV
-819 KDQGGEILV
+819 KDKGEDILV

-838 KEIQGKIFEP
+838 KEIQSKIFEP

-868 IVKRHGGRIDLSSV
+868 IVKRHGGRIELTSV

-894 QSQS
+894 QS

>member
-1 MESTQGKGET
+1 MDSTFGKGDSKE
-11 KKRGKPVER
+11 RGKPVER
-20 RLSEDEKFVEAELLT
+20 RLSADEKFVEAELLT

-90 PWREEDQ
+90 SWREEDQ

-114 AIEDSR
+114 SIEDSA

-132 VFGKDG
+132 VFDKAG

-158 ALESNEIKYRTITE
+158 ALEYNEVKYRTITE
-172 LSLSMVYDLDIG
+172 LSLSMVYDLDIKT
-184 SGENHWGGA
+184 GENLWGGA

-199 YSEEE
+199 YTTSE
-204 YQKVG
+204 YSQFG
-209 YKEWVDAIHPDDRE
+209 YLEWLNAIHPDDRE
-223 LTLEAFD
+223 ITLQVFDEA
-230 DALAKHQKFTI
+230 LSNHKKFSV
-241 EYRYRIKSGIYIYIE
+241 EYRYKTKSDEYVYIE
-256 DNGIFLYNEKGDAY
+256 DNGIFLYNDVGEAY
-270 RMFGAMIDRT
+270 RMFGAMINRT
-280 KQKEANIALKESES
+280 KQMEASLALRESES

-309 WDIQT
+309 WDIES

-320 PQTYSIYGF
+320 PQTYNIYGF
-329 PGQNFEVTVEK
+329 PGGSFEVTEEK
-340 FLELTF
+340 FIELTYRE
-346 KDDLELLSK
+346 DWELLSN
-355 ETTLL
+355 ETNLL
-360 MEDLNR
+360 MNDPNR
-366 SAYRIRNRIN
+366 SEYRIRNRIN
-376 HPDGKLHWI
+376 HPDAKLHWI
-385 EAIGK
+385 EARGK
-390 LTRNKEGEAKI
+390 LTRSKEGKP
-401 LQGTVLDITETKL
+401 LVLMGTVLDITEVKL

-441 ENGLNVKDS
+441 ENGLTVKDS
-450 NFAFQRLFGYDL
+450 NFAFQRLFGYELAD
-462 TEIPYLKVKNLL
+462 IPNLKIRNLL
-474 TTESL
+474 TAETL
-479 RKIRNTIANFTT
+479 RKIRKSIRVNAND
-491 ESLEIVC
+491 SLEIVC

-518 ETNSI
+518 DTNSI
-523 AYSIFDLSP
+523 GYSIFDLTP
-532 LKEVEELRLINSEIR
+532 LKEVEQLRLINSEIR

-561 LALENLK
+561 VAFENLK
-568 RTQDQ
+568 RTQEQ

-603 SNQNMLDWQKKYGI
+603 SNQNMLDWQKRYGL

-629 PLPEQKIVKTI
+629 PVPEQKIVKTI

-652 GKEERLRKKKNK
+652 GKEERLRKKRNK
-664 EIFLAHGFDLG
+664 EVFLTHGFEVG
-675 CAEEFSEA
+675 PAEEFAEA

-691 IDPSYLPLFKSHYI
+691 IDPNYLPLFQSHYI
-705 KVFLDYLSLEIQF
+705 KVFLDYLALEIQF

-750 KNKASI
+750 KSKASI
-756 PETIETVLTIYQ
+756 QDTIETVLTIYQ

-774 INLKKDFD
+774 INLVKNFD
-782 PVAPIDCYPDDLLH
+782 PVAPIECYPDDLLH

-819 KDQGGEILV
+819 KDCGNEILV

-838 KEIQGKIFEP
+838 QEIQSKIFEP

-868 IVKRHGGRIDLSSV
+868 IVKRHGGRIELTSV
-882 PGETIFYIYLPK
+882 PGKTIFYIYLPK
-894 QSQS
+894 NNH

>member
-1 MESTQGKGET
+1 MNSPFSKGE
-11 KKRGKPVER
+11 GQGDDKPVS
-20 RLSEDEKFVEAELLT
+20 RLSADETFVETELLT

-41 STAMMVLNP
+41 STAMMILNP
-50 LGQIRYANPA
+50 SGQVRYANPA
-60 SESVLGIKLND
+60 SESVLGVKLND
-71 ILARTYDAPEWKN
+71 ILSRTYDAPAWKN
-84 SSLDGG
+84 TSLDGDD
-90 PWREEDQ
+90 WKEEDR
-97 PFNIVL
+97 PFDIVL

-114 AIEDSR
+114 AIEDSL

-132 VFGKDG
+132 VFNKQG
-138 ELTFLVFLITDIT
+138 EVSFLVFLITDIT

-158 ALESNEIKYRTITE
+158 TLEYNESKYRMITE
-172 LSLSMVYDLDIG
+172 LSLSMVYDMDIRT
-184 SGENHWGGA
+184 GENLWGGA

-199 YSEEE
+199 YSADEF
-204 YQKVG
+204 QKVG
-209 YKEWVDAIHPDDRE
+209 FLEWLDSIHPEDRE
-223 LTLEAFD
+223 TTLKLFQDSLENQENFSA
-230 DALAKHQKFTI
+230 
-241 EYRYRIKSGIYIYIE
+241 EYRYKTKSDHYVYIE
-256 DNGIFLYNEKGDAY
+256 DNGRFLFDNEGVAY
-270 RMFGAMIDRT
+270 RMLGAMINRT
-280 KQKEANIALKESES
+280 KQMEASIALKESES

-309 WDIQT
+309 WDLQT

-320 PQTYSIYGF
+320 PQTFSIYGF
-329 PGQNFEVTVEK
+329 PGANFAVTEEK
-340 FLELTF
+340 FMELTY
-346 KDDLELLSK
+346 KEDWDLLASETELL
-355 ETTLL
+355 LA
-360 MEDLNR
+360 DLSR
-366 SAYRIRNRIN
+366 SAYRVRNRIN
-376 HPDGKLHWI
+376 HTDGTLHWV

-390 LTRNKEGEAKI
+390 LSRSKDGKP
-401 LQGTVLDITETKL
+401 LLLMGTLLDVTDIKL

-427 AFYQFSTEAFLIFD
+427 TFYQFSTEAFLIFN
-441 ENGLNVKDS
+441 ENGLNAKDS
-450 NFAFQRLFGYDL
+450 NFAFQRLFGYELED
-462 TEIPYLKVKNLL
+462 TPNLKIRNLL
-474 TTESL
+474 TTRSL
-479 RKIRNTIANFTT
+479 KQIREKIGVHLAGSI
-491 ESLEIVC
+491 EIVC

-506 PALVSVKRFLYK
+506 PALVSIKRFLYK

-532 LKEVEELRLINSEIR
+532 LKEVEELRMINSEIR
-547 DKNKLIE
+547 DKNRLIE

-561 LALENLK
+561 MAFENLK
-568 RTQDQ
+568 RTQEQ

-603 SNQNMLDWQKKYGI
+603 SNQNMLDWQKRYGL

-629 PLPEQKIVKTI
+629 PIQEQKILKTI
-640 LANLDQPIEFYT
+640 LSNLDQPIEFYT

-664 EIFLAHGFDLG
+664 ELFIENGFPPALSEELADI
-675 CAEEFSEA
+675 
-683 WVELGIGE
+683 WVDLGIGE
-691 IDPSYLPLFKSHYI
+691 IDPSHLPLFQSHYI

-737 ALKNFSRFDATGK
+737 ALKNFSRFDASGQ
-750 KNKASI
+750 KNLASI

-774 INLKKDFD
+774 ISLIKNFE
-782 PVAPIDCYPDDLLH
+782 PVEPIHCYPEDLLH

-813 NLEIAV
+813 NLEITV
-819 KDQGGEILV
+819 KDFHDEILV
-828 SLKDSGPGIP
+828 ALKDSGPGIP
-838 KEIQGKIFEP
+838 KEIQSKIFEP
-848 FFTTKAPGEGS
+848 FFTTKPPGEGS

-868 IVKRHGGRIDLSSV
+868 IVKRHGGRIELSSV
-882 PGETIFYIYLPK
+882 PGETIFSIYLPK
-894 QSQS
+894 NA

>member
-1 MESTQGKGET
+1 
-11 KKRGKPVER
+11 
-20 RLSEDEKFVEAELLT
+20 
-35 TIMNVS
+35 MNVS

-50 LGQIRYANPA
+50 LGQILYANPA

-71 ILARTYDAPEWKN
+71 ILVRTYDAPEWKN

-114 AIEDSR
+114 AIEDSS

-132 VFGKDG
+132 VFSQLG
-138 ELTFLVFLITDIT
+138 EISYLVFLITDIT

-158 ALESNEIKYRTITE
+158 ALEYNEIKYRTITE
-172 LSLSMVYDLDIG
+172 LSLSMVYDLEIKT
-184 SGENHWGGA
+184 GENHWGGA

-199 YSEEE
+199 YSPSE
-204 YQKVG
+204 YQQFG
-209 YKEWVDAIHPDDRE
+209 YQEWLNAIHPDDRE
-223 LTLEAFD
+223 ITLQLFD
-230 DALAKHQKFTI
+230 EALANHRKFSV
-241 EYRYRIKSGIYIYIE
+241 EYRYKTKANDYVYIE
-256 DNGIFLYNEKGDAY
+256 DNGIFLYDEMGEAY
-270 RMFGAMIDRT
+270 RMFGAMINRT
-280 KQKEANIALKESES
+280 KQMEASLALRESES
-294 RLVMALD
+294 RLVLALD

-309 WDIQT
+309 WDIET

-320 PQTYSIYGF
+320 PQTYNIYGF
-329 PGQNFEVTVEK
+329 PGANFEVTEEK
-340 FLELTF
+340 FIELTYQE
-346 KDDLELLSK
+346 DWGLLSN
-355 ETTLL
+355 ETNLL
-360 MEDLNR
+360 MGDLNR
-366 SAYRIRNRIN
+366 SEYRIRNRIN
-376 HPDGKLHWI
+376 HSDGKLHWI
-385 EAIGK
+385 EARGK
-390 LTRNKEGEAKI
+390 LTRSKEGKP
-401 LQGTVLDITETKL
+401 LVLMGTVLDITEIKL

-441 ENGLNVKDS
+441 ENGLTVKDS
-450 NFAFQRLFGYDL
+450 NFAFQKLFGYELAD
-462 TEIPYLKVKNLL
+462 IPRLKIRNLL
-474 TTESL
+474 TAETL
-479 RKIRNTIANFTT
+479 RKIRKSIRVNAND
-491 ESLEIVC
+491 SLEIVC

-518 ETNSI
+518 DTNSI
-523 AYSIFDLSP
+523 GYSIFDLSP

-561 LALENLK
+561 VAFENLK
-568 RTQDQ
+568 RTQEQ

-603 SNQNMLDWQKKYGI
+603 SNQNMLDWQKRYGL

-629 PLPEQKIVKTI
+629 PVPEQKIVKTI
-640 LANLDQPIEFYT
+640 LSNLDQPIEFYT
-652 GKEERLRKKKNK
+652 GKEERLRKKRNK
-664 EIFLAHGFDLG
+664 EVFFTHGFELDL
-675 CAEEFSEA
+675 AEEFAEA

-691 IDPSYLPLFKSHYI
+691 IDPNYLPLFHSHYI
-705 KVFLDYLSLEIQF
+705 KVFLDYLALEIQF

-774 INLKKDFD
+774 INLVKDFD
-782 PVAPIDCYPDDLLH
+782 EVEPIECYPDDLLH

-813 NLEIAV
+813 DLEIAV
-819 KDQGGEILV
+819 KDRGENILV

-838 KEIQGKIFEP
+838 KEIQSKIFEP

-868 IVKRHGGRIDLSSV
+868 IVKRHGGRIEMTSV

-894 QSQS
+894 HS

>member
-1 MESTQGKGET
+1 MESKFTKGES
-11 KKRGKPVER
+11 KEIGKPVER
-20 RLSEDEKFVEAELLT
+20 HLSEEETFFEVELLT

-41 STAMMVLNP
+41 STAMIVLNP

-71 ILARTYDAPEWKN
+71 ILSRTYDAPEWKN
-84 SSLDGG
+84 TSLDGG

-97 PFNIVL
+97 PFNVVL

-114 AIEDSR
+114 AIEDAS

-132 VFGKDG
+132 VFDKSG
-138 ELTFLVFLITDIT
+138 EISLLVFLITDIT
-151 ENVLKQK
+151 ENVVKQK
-158 ALESNEIKYRTITE
+158 KIEYDESKYRTITE
-172 LSLSMVYDLDIG
+172 LSLSMVYDMDVQT
-184 SGENHWGGA
+184 GENIWGGA

-199 YSEEE
+199 YSEDE
-204 YQKVG
+204 YQKFG
-209 YKEWVDAIHPDDRE
+209 YKEWLDCIHQDDRE
-223 LTLEAFD
+223 TTLQAFEEA
-230 DALAKHQKFTI
+230 LSNHKKFTV
-241 EYRYRIKSGIYIYIE
+241 EYRYKTKTGKYIYIE
-256 DNGIFLYNEKGDAY
+256 DNGIFLYNEKGEAY

-280 KQKEANIALKESES
+280 KQIEANIALKESES

-309 WDIQT
+309 WDIKAK
-314 RTIYWS
+314 TIYWS
-320 PQTYSIYGF
+320 PQTYRIYGF
-329 PGQNFEVTVEK
+329 PGENFEVTENL
-340 FLELTF
+340 FLELTH
-346 KDDLELLSK
+346 KDDLELLAK
-355 ETTLL
+355 ETSLL
-360 MEDLNR
+360 MEDLDR
-366 SAYRIRNRIN
+366 TAYRLRNRIN
-376 HPDGKLHWI
+376 HPDGKVHWV
-385 EAIGK
+385 EALGK
-390 LTRNKEGEAKI
+390 ITRSEDGTPINMR
-401 LQGTVLDITETKL
+401 GTVLDITEIKL
-414 SEEALRKSDERFE
+414 NEEALRISDERFE

-441 ENGLNVKDS
+441 ENGLFAKDS
-450 NFAFQRLFGYDL
+450 NFAFQKLFGYDL
-462 TEIPYLKVKNLL
+462 EDTSKLKIRNLL
-474 TTESL
+474 SISSL
-479 RKIRNTIANFTT
+479 RKIREMIAANRTG
-491 ESLEIVC
+491 SIEIVC
-498 KKKNGDLF
+498 RKKNGDFF
-506 PALVSVKRFLYK
+506 PAMVSIKRFLYK
-518 ETNSI
+518 NSNSI

-547 DKNKLIE
+547 DKNDLIE

-561 LALENLK
+561 SAFENLK
-568 RTQDQ
+568 RTQEQ

-603 SNQNMLDWQKKYGI
+603 SNQNMLDWQKRYGL

-629 PLPEQKIVKTI
+629 PQTEQKIVKSI

-652 GKEERLRKKKNK
+652 GREERLRKKRNK
-664 EIFLAHGFDLG
+664 EIFLADGFDLRS
-675 CAEEFSEA
+675 AEEFAEN

-691 IDPSYLPLFKSHYI
+691 IDPSYLPLFRSHYI

-729 DRISKIMY
+729 DRVSKIMY
-737 ALKNFSRFDATGK
+737 ALKNFSHFDTTGK
-750 KNKASI
+750 KNLASI
-756 PETIETVLTIYQ
+756 PDTIETVLTIYQ

-774 INLKKDFD
+774 INLVKDFD
-782 PVAPIDCYPDDLLH
+782 PVAPIECYPDDLLH
-796 VWTNLIYNSLQ
+796 VWTNLIYNALQ

-819 KDQGGEILV
+819 KDRGSEILV

-838 KEIQGKIFEP
+838 KEIQSKIFEP

-868 IVKRHGGRIDLSSV
+868 IVKRHAGRIELTSV
-882 PGETIFYIYLPK
+882 PGETIFFIYLPK
-894 QSQS
+894 QS

>member
-1 MESTQGKGET
+1 MEPKFSKEDS
-11 KKRGKPVER
+11 KKIGKPAER
-20 RLSEDEKFVEAELLT
+20 HLSEEESFFEVELLT

-71 ILARTYDAPEWKN
+71 ILSRTYDAPEWKN
-84 SSLDGG
+84 SALDGG

-97 PFNIVL
+97 PFNILL
-103 KTKKPVTDIRH
+103 KSKKPVTDIRH
-114 AIEDSR
+114 AIEDAK

-132 VFGKDG
+132 VFDKSG
-138 ELTFLVFLITDIT
+138 EIIFLVFLITDIT
-151 ENVLKQK
+151 ENVIKQK
-158 ALESNEIKYRTITE
+158 KLEYNEIKYRTITE
-172 LSLSMVYDLDIG
+172 LSLSIVYDMDVNT
-184 SGENHWGGA
+184 GENVWGGA

-199 YSEEE
+199 FTLEE
-204 YQKVG
+204 YQKFG
-209 YKEWVDAIHPDDRE
+209 YKEWIEFIHPEDRE
-223 LTLEAFD
+223 VTLQAFQD
-230 DALAKHQKFTI
+230 SLSNHNKFSV
-241 EYRYRIKSGIYIYIE
+241 EYRYKTKSGKYIYIE
-256 DNGIFLYNEKGDAY
+256 DNGIFLYDHKGKAY

-280 KQKEANIALKESES
+280 KQMDANIALKESES

-309 WDIQT
+309 WDIEAKS
-314 RTIYWS
+314 IYWS
-320 PQTYSIYGF
+320 PQTYNIYGF
-329 PGQNFEVTVEK
+329 PGENFEVTEQK
-340 FLELTF
+340 FFELTH
-346 KDDLELLSK
+346 KDDLELLGK
-355 ETTLL
+355 ETSLL
-360 MEDLNR
+360 MEDLSR
-366 SAYRIRNRIN
+366 TAYRLRNRIN

-385 EAIGK
+385 ESLGK
-390 LTRNKEGEAKI
+390 ITRSKDGIPINMR
-401 LQGTVLDITETKL
+401 GTVLDITEIKL
-414 SEEALRKSDERFE
+414 SEEALRISDERFE

-441 ENGLNVKDS
+441 ENGLTAKDS
-450 NFAFQRLFGYDL
+450 NFAFQKLFGYDL
-462 TEIPYLKVKNLL
+462 DDTSKLKIRNLL
-474 TTESL
+474 STSSL
-479 RKIRNTIANFTT
+479 RKIREMIAANQTG
-491 ESLEIVC
+491 SIEIVC
-498 KKKNGDLF
+498 RKKNGDFF
-506 PALVSVKRFLYK
+506 PALVSIKRFIYK
-518 ETNSI
+518 NSNSI

-561 LALENLK
+561 SAFENLK
-568 RTQDQ
+568 RTQEQ

-603 SNQNMLDWQKKYGI
+603 SNQSMLDWQKRYGI

-629 PLPEQKIVKTI
+629 PVPEQKIVKTI
-640 LANLDQPIEFYT
+640 LGNLDQPIEFYT
-652 GKEERLRKKKNK
+652 GKEDRLRKKRNK
-664 EIFLAHGFDLG
+664 EIFLADGFDLG
-675 CAEEFSEA
+675 CAEEFAEV
-683 WVELGIGE
+683 WVDLGIGE
-691 IDPSYLPLFKSHYI
+691 IDPSYLPLFRSHYI

-737 ALKNFSRFDATGK
+737 ALKNFSHFDATGK
-750 KNKASI
+750 KNLASI
-756 PETIETVLTIYQ
+756 PDTIETVLTIYQ

-774 INLKKDFD
+774 INLVKDFD
-782 PVAPIDCYPDDLLH
+782 PVGPIDCYPDDLLH
-796 VWTNLIYNSLQ
+796 VWTNLIYNALQ
-807 AMSFVG
+807 AMSFTG

-819 KDQGGEILV
+819 KDLGSEILV

-838 KEIQGKIFEP
+838 KEIQSKIFEP

-868 IVKRHGGRIDLSSV
+868 IVKRHGGRIELSSI

-894 QSQS
+894 QS

>member
-1 MESTQGKGET
+1 
-11 KKRGKPVER
+11 
-20 RLSEDEKFVEAELLT
+20 
-35 TIMNVS
+35 MNVS
-41 STAMMVLNP
+41 STAMIVLNP

-71 ILARTYDAPEWKN
+71 ILSRTYDAPEWKN
-84 SSLDGG
+84 TSLDGG

-97 PFNIVL
+97 PFNVVL

-114 AIEDSR
+114 AIEDAS

-132 VFGKDG
+132 VFDKSG
-138 ELTFLVFLITDIT
+138 EISLLVFLITDIT
-151 ENVLKQK
+151 ENVVKQK
-158 ALESNEIKYRTITE
+158 KIEYDESKYRTITE
-172 LSLSMVYDLDIG
+172 LSLSMVYDMDVQT
-184 SGENHWGGA
+184 GENIWGGA

-199 YSEEE
+199 YSEDE
-204 YQKVG
+204 YQKFG
-209 YKEWVDAIHPDDRE
+209 YKEWLDCIHQDDRE
-223 LTLEAFD
+223 ATLQAFEEA
-230 DALAKHQKFTI
+230 LSNHKKFTV
-241 EYRYRIKSGIYIYIE
+241 EYRYKTKTGKYIYIE
-256 DNGIFLYNEKGDAY
+256 DNGIFLYNEKGEAY

-280 KQKEANIALKESES
+280 KQIEANIALKESES

-309 WDIQT
+309 WDIKAK
-314 RTIYWS
+314 TIYWS
-320 PQTYSIYGF
+320 PQTYRIYGF
-329 PGQNFEVTVEK
+329 PGENFEVTENL
-340 FLELTF
+340 FLELTH
-346 KDDLELLSK
+346 KDDLELLAK
-355 ETTLL
+355 ETSLL
-360 MEDLNR
+360 MEDLDR
-366 SAYRIRNRIN
+366 SAYRLRNRIN
-376 HPDGKLHWI
+376 HPDGKIHWV
-385 EAIGK
+385 EALGK
-390 LTRNKEGEAKI
+390 ITRSEDGTPINMR
-401 LQGTVLDITETKL
+401 GTVLDITEIKL
-414 SEEALRKSDERFE
+414 NEEALRISDERFE

-441 ENGLNVKDS
+441 ENGLIAKDS
-450 NFAFQRLFGYDL
+450 NFAFQKLFGYDL
-462 TEIPYLKVKNLL
+462 EDTSKLKIRNLL
-474 TTESL
+474 SISSL
-479 RKIRNTIANFTT
+479 RKIREMIAANRTG
-491 ESLEIVC
+491 SIEIVC
-498 KKKNGDLF
+498 RKKNGDFF
-506 PALVSVKRFLYK
+506 PALVSIKRFLYK
-518 ETNSI
+518 NSNSI

-547 DKNKLIE
+547 DKNDLIE

-561 LALENLK
+561 SAFENLK
-568 RTQDQ
+568 RTQEQ

-603 SNQNMLDWQKKYGI
+603 SNQNMLDWQKRYGL

-629 PLPEQKIVKTI
+629 PQTEQKIVKSI

-652 GKEERLRKKKNK
+652 GREERLRKKRNK
-664 EIFLAHGFDLG
+664 EIFLADGFDLRS
-675 CAEEFSEA
+675 AEEFAEN

-691 IDPSYLPLFKSHYI
+691 IDPSYLPLFRSHYI

-729 DRISKIMY
+729 DRVSKIMY
-737 ALKNFSRFDATGK
+737 ALKNFSHFDTTGK
-750 KNKASI
+750 KNLASI
-756 PETIETVLTIYQ
+756 PDTIETVLTIYQ

-774 INLKKDFD
+774 INLVKDFD
-782 PVAPIDCYPDDLLH
+782 PVAPIECYPDDLLH
-796 VWTNLIYNSLQ
+796 VWTNLIYNALQ

-819 KDQGGEILV
+819 KDRGSEILV

-838 KEIQGKIFEP
+838 KEIQSKIFEP

-868 IVKRHGGRIDLSSV
+868 IVKRHAGRIELTSV
-882 PGETIFYIYLPK
+882 PGETIFFIYLPK
-894 QSQS
+894 QS